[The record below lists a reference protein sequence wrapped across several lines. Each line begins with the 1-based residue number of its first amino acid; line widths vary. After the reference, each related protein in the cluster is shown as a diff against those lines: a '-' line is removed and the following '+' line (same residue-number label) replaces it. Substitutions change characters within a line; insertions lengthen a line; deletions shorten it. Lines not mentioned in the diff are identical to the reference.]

1 MNNLYQM
8 LEHCEG
14 LYGDSPFLDIPG
26 DGGREE
32 ISYSEFKKQVDLQAK
47 NLLDYGVKEGD
58 RVAFLTPKTHHQA
71 YLFYAVWRVNAIAV
85 PVSESMGDSE
95 VGFIINDAD
104 PSLVIL
110 HESITARQGAIAAD
124 RRLITFEEL
133 YAEKD
138 NELPD
143 CTLTLDDTAVLIYT
157 SGSTGRPKGVM
168 LSHRNLIVNARSA
181 GDRLHIEDGERILS
195 LLPYWHSFAL
205 IAELI
210 MIAMA
215 RGTVIFPKDRKD
227 FAKNMAAFNCSMMLV
242 VPRMVAQFKMMLEKQ
257 CEKMGQEG
265 TLNACLANADELFK
279 TDDVLNQ
286 DPVVRASRLMFEQKF
301 LSVLKKAFGSRFKFF
316 IGGGAPLAP
325 ELQIF
330 FRNLGLPVFQG
341 YGLTETSP
349 VISDNTNENSRMG
362 SSGKLLSWLE
372 EQNCGDYTFLDSEGN
387 RSKDIE
393 GELLVKGDCVMQ
405 GYWGHKDES
414 AKSIQDG
421 WLHTGDIGKVVDG
434 YMYIT
439 GRASNLLVLKGGEK
453 VHPEHVE
460 NLIKECPLVKE
471 VMLIGEKCKNVYAVI
486 NVEENELEDVESALK
501 AQIAEATADLAPF
514 QKPGKFLI
522 LPDFTPEDG
531 TMTPT
536 LKIRRKNIWEVYY
549 DQLSDFL
556 IANNE
561 EVHAPVRKN

>member
-1 MNNLYQM
+1 MNNLYQL
-8 LEHCEG
+8 LEHADS
-14 LYGDSPFLDIPG
+14 LYGESVFLDIPG
-26 DGGREE
+26 KEGREE
-32 ISYSEFKKQVDLQAK
+32 ITYSEFNRQVEKQAQY
-47 NLLDYGVKEGD
+47 LLKFGVKEGD

-71 YLFYAVWRVNAIAV
+71 YLFYAIWRINALAV
-85 PVSESMGDSE
+85 PVSESMGDAE
-95 VGFIINDAD
+95 VSFIINDAD
-104 PSLVIL
+104 PKLVIL
-110 HESITARQGAIAAD
+110 HDSLLPRQGAIAEGRQVISFD
-124 RRLITFEEL
+124 EL
-133 YAEKD
+133 YNDHSA
-138 NELPD
+138 ELPES
-143 CTLTLDDTAVLIYT
+143 TLKLDDTAVLIYT

-181 GDRLHIEDGERILS
+181 GDLIKIEDGERILS

-210 MIAMA
+210 MMA
-215 RGTVIFPKDRKD
+215 LTKGTVIFPKDRKD
-227 FAKNMAAFNCSMMLV
+227 FAKNMASFNCSLMLV
-242 VPRMVAQFKMMLEKQ
+242 VPRMVAQFKLMLEKE
-257 CEKMGQEG
+257 CEKLGQAE
-265 TLNACLANADELFK
+265 TLQMCQLNATQLFK
-279 TDDVLNQ
+279 TDQILNQ
-286 DPVVRASRLMFEQKF
+286 DPNIRAVRLQLEQKF
-301 LSVLKKAFGSRFKFF
+301 LSHLKKAFGSRFKFF
-316 IGGGAPLAP
+316 IGGGAPLP
-325 ELQIF
+325 EELQVF
-330 FRNLGLPVFQG
+330 FRNLNLPVMQG

-349 VISDNTNENSRMG
+349 VISANTIENSKMG
-362 SSGKLLSWLE
+362 SSGKLLSWLFPE
-372 EQNCGDYTFLDSEGN
+372 NGGDYEFLDSEGN
-387 RSKDIE
+387 RSKQIE

-434 YMYIT
+434 YIYIT

-460 NLIKECPLVKE
+460 NLIKKCPLVKE
-471 VMLIGEKCKNVYAVI
+471 VMLIGEKCKNVYAVV

-522 LPDFTPEDG
+522 LPDFSPEDG

-549 DQLSDFL
+549 DQLSSFL
-556 IANNE
+556 EENNE